1 MKRVAIVGAVLLML
15 LPGCATR
22 ERPEGVVER
31 WLLSL
36 NQGAAGRPDRFASS
50 ALSEQVVP
58 GWQHIDPGHL
68 DTIEVGAPAPDPGVA
83 GGSLVPFRIVDV
95 DGAQVEGVASVGGV
109 ASGRRVTAITLGR
122 TPPGLP
128 LPSEGGPTPG
138 RISATAWLAALG
150 VAAVLSLLAV
160 GVVVLVRRT
169 AARAPDVT

>member
-1 MKRVAIVGAVLLML
+1 MKRVAIVGAVLLVL

-22 ERPEGVVER
+22 ERPEGIVER

-58 GWQHIDPGHL
+58 GWQHLDPGRL
-68 DTIEVGAPAPDPGVA
+68 DTIEVGAPVPDPGRA

-109 ASGRRVTAITLGR
+109 GSGRRVTAITLGG

-128 LPSEGGPTPG
+128 LPSEGGPTTG
-138 RISATAWLAALG
+138 RISAVAWLAAVG
-150 VAAVLSLLAV
+150 VAAVLSLLTV

-169 AARAPDVT
+169 APRAPDVT